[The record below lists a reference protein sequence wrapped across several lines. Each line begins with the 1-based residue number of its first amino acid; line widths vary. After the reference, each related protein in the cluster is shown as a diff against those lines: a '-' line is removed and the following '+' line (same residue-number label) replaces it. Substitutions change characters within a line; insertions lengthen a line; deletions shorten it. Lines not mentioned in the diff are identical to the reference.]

1 MGRRSGRRNQA
12 RKSERR
18 SLEILATDSNLFC
31 EGEIKEAKGQIDSG
45 DACHV
50 QWDTYQMSLFGGI
63 DDDQE
68 DQSLFCT
75 ESIDTVDISGSLTK
89 PQEDQATEICLSME
103 TETYESEVSDITDK
117 AEEVLECD
125 HYKQKNYLMQEQEQK
140 AKVGLS
146 FRFRLIGYF
155 RKKSG
160 SSKYKKEIKEKNYKE
175 GKRKES
181 RYMSSIDILICC
193 GCA

>member
-18 SLEILATDSNLFC
+18 SLESNLFC
-31 EGEIKEAKGQIDSG
+31 EGEIKEAKGQVDGG
-45 DACHV
+45 DAC
-50 QWDTYQMSLFGGI
+50 QWDKCTYQMSLFGGI

-89 PQEDQATEICLSME
+89 QEDQATEICLSME